1 MGVAV
6 RATKATP
13 EQCFIFGGKCHCSF
27 LLATHCPCWRK
38 ASASQSAYTAASPL
52 SKPISHAAAALHAS
66 AGGVSVGCSWN
77 MPATFTAICPSW
89 NILRASGDAHCSCS
103 NAATSVPSQMLSMV
117 TPPDQQGARGT
128 SPGFRHRTAF
138 QGPDPCFNG
147 GGTREAATADNK

>member
-89 NILRASGDAHCSCS
+89 NILRASGDAHCSCRNKS
-103 NAATSVPSQMLSMV
+103 EEHTSELQSLMRISYAVFCLKKKN
-117 TPPDQQGARGT
+117 TNNLIT
-128 SPGFRHRTAF
+128 HR
-138 QGPDPCFNG
+138 CFNVM
-147 GGTREAATADNK
+147 TIHTNNRRLFVVHTD